1 MVIYPYAYMTYIM
14 SSPAGLGGGI
24 PWRPPPPL
32 QLVIRRFSNYCF
44 ILNEIQQEHERWMV
58 TETVVFVDTVF
69 SFTDISVL
77 RYAYSLTALLL
88 QCIAATVNFI
98 NLFILAV

>member
-1 MVIYPYAYMTYIM
+1 MCVHDVYRVTTC
-14 SSPAGLGGGI
+14 
-24 PWRPPPPL
+24 RPGRGHIVTATRL
-32 QLVIRRFSNYCF
+32 DLVIRSLTNHCF
-44 ILNEIQQEHERWMV
+44 ILNEIQQEHEHWMV

-77 RYAYSLTALLL
+77 RYAYSFTALLL

-98 NLFILAV
+98 NLFILAVQYYI

>member
-1 MVIYPYAYMTYIM
+1 
-14 SSPAGLGGGI
+14 
-24 PWRPPPPL
+24 
-32 QLVIRRFSNYCF
+32 
-44 ILNEIQQEHERWMV
+44 MV

-69 SFTDISVL
+69 VFTDISVL

-88 QCIAATVNFI
+88 HCIAATVNFI